1 MVTLGLTQGNNSKC
15 YGTAANMLV
24 KELCCMNIEYLFV
37 VAGRNNTV
45 QQRHFKGKLGL
56 KC

>member
-15 YGTAANMLV
+15 YGTAADMLV